1 VECCRTILN
10 KLPPYLL
17 PYGINAF
24 EEYKD
29 KNQINKVTICV
40 TVISDKGVWQFCQ
53 TPFLKRMKK
62 VHPYQK
68 QN

>member
-1 VECCRTILN
+1 
-10 KLPPYLL
+10 LL
-17 PYGINAF
+17 PYEINAF

-40 TVISDKGVWQFCQ
+40 TVISDKGVWQFFCQ

>member
-1 VECCRTILN
+1 
-10 KLPPYLL
+10 LL

-40 TVISDKGVWQFCQ
+40 TVFSDKGVWQVFCQ
-53 TPFLKRMKK
+53 ALFFLKKG
-62 VHPYQK
+62 
-68 QN
+68 

>member
-1 VECCRTILN
+1 
-10 KLPPYLL
+10 LL

-40 TVISDKGVWQFCQ
+40 TVISDKGVWQFFL
-53 TPFLKRMKK
+53 PDAFLKKDEK
-62 VHPYQK
+62 SSSLSK
-68 QN
+68 TK